1 MLLVYTRISIKSV
14 QKYRYSILVTAIWT
28 LYLREQGCEYPLVIF
43 QSQKGSVSTK
53 VWETL
58 D

>member
-1 MLLVYTRISIKSV
+1 LDTVV
-14 QKYRYSILVTAIWT
+14 WT

-43 QSQKGSVSTK
+43 RNQNGSVSTK